1 MDKFDADI
9 LHSLERDGRM
19 SWVNLAEQVNLS
31 ASACQ
36 RRVESLLSRGVIER
50 FTIRL
55 NEAALGHA
63 VKAFVAVR
71 VDRQDPAIARDF
83 RRWVADH
90 PRVQT
95 CHMLSGAEDFMLEV
109 VAPDLES
116 FGQFLDGELLSLPA
130 VRDASSSIVLG
141 KVKSRHTAIARHR

>member
-9 LHSLERDGRM
+9 LHALEGDGRM
-19 SWVNLAEQVNLS
+19 SWVKLAEQVNLS

-71 VDRQDPAIARDF
+71 IDRQDPATARDF

-109 VAPDLES
+109 VAPDLEC
-116 FGQFLDGELLSLPA
+116 FGRFLDGELLSLPA

-141 KVKSRHTAIARHR
+141 KVKSRQTDIARHQ